1 MYYKDMTKATKN
13 ESQNNNSRWEN
24 KTSGKTQSLWLS
36 SIPQPLK
43 FQKLDRNIS
52 VDVVIVGGGIAGMS
66 TAYLLSKAGKK
77 IAVVEDGYIGSGE
90 TGRTTAHITN
100 ALDDRYYNLERIH
113 GKEGARIAAES
124 HSAAINFVEST
135 VNEEN
140 IDCGFERLDGFLF
153 LDPSDNQKSLEDEL
167 EATHRVGITGTELL
181 ERAPI
186 DSFDTG
192 PCIRFPS
199 QGQFQPLK
207 YLHGLSQAII
217 KNDNGQI
224 FTETHAQEINSK
236 GIVTSD
242 GYKVDSKNIVVVSNA
257 PVFVDQ
263 TSKIYDKQE
272 SYRTYVIGAQIKKG
286 SITKALYWD
295 TGDHK
300 SKNTVPPYHYARIQ
314 NMGNDN
320 NNQSDLLII
329 GGEDHKTGE
338 DITGEANQEDRFNKI
353 IAWTR
358 ERFPIQDIKY
368 RWSGQVMEPKGS
380 LAFIGHNPG
389 DAKNIYVATGDS
401 GNGMTHGTIAGI
413 LLSDMI
419 LGKENPWA
427 SLYNPSRQA
436 NEVNS
441 NNNNTTSQSNRYEN
455 KSEQSSTGK
464 QRGEK
469 EKEKQQQQYSRAAAI
484 EELPNTQ
491 GKVIEITKNG
501 KKDPIAVYKDKMGG
515 LHAYSAICT
524 HLGCTVTWNSLE
536 KSFDCPCHGSRF
548 SNRGKVINGPANN
561 NLEQKEYYSISN
573 NNKNSSK

>member
-1 MYYKDMTKATKN
+1 MMMYWYYKDMSKAIKN
-13 ESQNNNSRWEN
+13 ENQNDNNNSRWEN
-24 KTSGKTQSLWLS
+24 KTSGKTESPWLS
-36 SIPQPLK
+36 DIAQPLK
-43 FQKLDRNIS
+43 FQKLDQNIS

-66 TAYLLSKAGKK
+66 TAYLLSKAGEK
-77 IAVVEDGYIGSGE
+77 IAVVDDGYIGSGE

-100 ALDDRYYNLERIH
+100 ALDDRYYDLERIH

-140 IDCGFERLDGFLF
+140 IDCGFERLDGYLF
-153 LDPSDNQKSLEDEL
+153 LDPSDKLKSLEDEL
-167 EATHRVGITGTELL
+167 EATHLVGITGTELL

-217 KNDNGQI
+217 KNNGGKI

-242 GYKVDSKNIVVVSNA
+242 GYKVDSKDIVVATNA
-257 PVFVDQ
+257 PVFIDK

-272 SYRTYVIGAQIKKG
+272 PYRTYVIGAQIKKG

-300 SKNTVPPYHYARIQ
+300 SKNTVPPYHYIRIQ
-314 NMGNDN
+314 SMGNDDDN
-320 NNQSDLLII
+320 NNKESDLLII
-329 GGEDHKTGE
+329 GGEDHKTG
-338 DITGEANQEDRFNKI
+338 DIAGEADQEDRFNKL

-389 DAKNIYVATGDS
+389 DAKNIYIATGDS

-419 LGKENPWA
+419 LGKENRWA
-427 SLYNPSRQA
+427 SIYDPSRQT
-436 NEVNS
+436 NGINT
-441 NNNNTTSQSNRYEN
+441 NNNTATGQSNRHEN
-455 KSEQSSTGK
+455 KSDPASTGE
-464 QRGEK
+464 QRREK
-469 EKEKQQQQYSRAAAI
+469 KEQQKQQQYSRAAI
-484 EELPNTQ
+484 EELSKTQ

-501 KKDPIAVYKDKMGG
+501 KKYPIAVYKDQMGK
-515 LHAYSAICT
+515 LHIYSAICT
-524 HLGCTVTWNSLE
+524 HLGCTITWNPLE

-548 SNRGKVINGPANN
+548 AGSTGRAVNGPANI
-561 NLEQKEYYSISN
+561 NLDPEDI
-573 NNKNSSK
+573 